1 MSISLYDLKGIYHGD
16 RYIYRPSRLLRGAAF
31 TGGVPRRRA
40 EKKLS
45 SENVAR
51 QVLVLR
57 QLAQPGVDVSGVD
70 RHRSRPALARV
81 EGNFLEQLL
90 QHRVKAPRADVLGLL
105 VHLEGDLRDA
115 ADGFGPELYLQALRL
130 EQRLVL
136 LHLARVGGH
145 EDALEVLD
153 RERVELDA
161 DREAPLQLGN
171 QIRGLGEVERARG
184 DEQNVVGLHHAVAR
198 RHRGAF
204 DQRQQVALHALARD
218 VGAADVAAA
227 RDLVDLVEEHDAV
240 LLGVGER
247 ARLQLVV
254 VDQPACFLLGQQLG
268 RLADLHAPQ
277 PPPPAAEVGQHALDL
292 RGELLHARRGE
303 DLHLRL
309 ARRHLD
315 VDLLVV
321 ELALAQLLPEFLP
334 GGVFLDLS
342 RAGGRQQRI
351 ENPLLGSF
359 LRPRA
364 HAARRLLAGLLYA
377 DLDQVAHDGIDV
389 AADVAHLGELG
400 RLDLDER
407 RVGEPRQATGNLGL
421 AHAGRA
427 DQQDVLRRDLL
438 TQGLGYLLAPPAVAQ
453 RDGDRALR
461 PPLPDDVLVELVHD
475 LLRRHAAHSSTS
487 MLRW

>member
-1 MSISLYDLKGIYHGD
+1 M
-16 RYIYRPSRLLRGAAF
+16 
-31 TGGVPRRRA
+31 
-40 EKKLS
+40 
-45 SENVAR
+45 
-51 QVLVLR
+51 
-57 QLAQPGVDVSGVD
+57 
-70 RHRSRPALARV
+70 
-81 EGNFLEQLL
+81 
-90 QHRVKAPRADVLGLL
+90 
-105 VHLEGDLRDA
+105 
-115 ADGFGPELYLQALRL
+115 
-130 EQRLVL
+130 
-136 LHLARVGGH
+136 
-145 EDALEVLD
+145 
-153 RERVELDA
+153 
-161 DREAPLQLGN
+161 
-171 QIRGLGEVERARG
+171 ERARG
-184 DEQNVVGLHHAVAR
+184 DEQDVVGLHHAVAGR
-198 RHRGAF
+198 DRGAF

-254 VDQPACFLLGQQLG
+254 VDQPACLFLGQQLG

-277 PPPPAAEVGQHALDL
+277 PPPSAAEVGQHALDL

-321 ELALAQLLPEFLP
+321 ELALAQLLPELLP
-334 GGVFLDLS
+334 GRVFVRFS
-342 RAGGRQQRI
+342 SSGGRQKGI

-364 HAARRLLAGLLYA
+364 HAARRLLAGLLDA
-377 DLDQVAHDGIDV
+377 DLDQVAHDAVDV
-389 AADVAHLGELG
+389 AADVAHFGELG

-421 AHAGRA
+421 AHSGRA

-438 TQGLGYLLAPPAVAQ
+438 TKGLGHLQAPPAVAQ

-461 PPLPDDVLVELVHD
+461 PPLPNDVLVELVHD

>member
-1 MSISLYDLKGIYHGD
+1 M
-16 RYIYRPSRLLRGAAF
+16 
-31 TGGVPRRRA
+31 
-40 EKKLS
+40 
-45 SENVAR
+45 
-51 QVLVLR
+51 
-57 QLAQPGVDVSGVD
+57 
-70 RHRSRPALARV
+70 
-81 EGNFLEQLL
+81 
-90 QHRVKAPRADVLGLL
+90 
-105 VHLEGDLRDA
+105 
-115 ADGFGPELYLQALRL
+115 
-130 EQRLVL
+130 
-136 LHLARVGGH
+136 
-145 EDALEVLD
+145 
-153 RERVELDA
+153 
-161 DREAPLQLGN
+161 
-171 QIRGLGEVERARG
+171 ERARG
-184 DEQNVVGLHHAVAR
+184 DEQDVVGLHHAVAGR
-198 RHRGAF
+198 DRGAL

-218 VGAADVAAA
+218 VGAADIAAA

-254 VDQPACFLLGQQLG
+254 VDQPACLLLGQQLG

-277 PPPPAAEVGQHALDL
+277 PPPAAAEVGQHALDL

-309 ARRHLD
+309 ARRYLD
-315 VDLLVV
+315 VDVLVV

-342 RAGGRQQRI
+342 RAGGRQQRV

-364 HAARRLLAGLLYA
+364 HAARRLLAGLLDA
-377 DLDQVAHDGIDV
+377 DLDQVAHDAVDV
-389 AADVAHLGELG
+389 AADVAHFRELG

-438 TQGLGYLLAPPAVAQ
+438 AKGLGHLQAPPAVAQ

-461 PPLPDDVLVELVHD
+461 SALPDDVLVELVHD